1 MLRHCSL
8 GELAQPVDDVI
19 ELDQLDAVSLSE
31 DLLLSVEN
39 NEKDASSLNDHL
51 DSTEGNE
58 DTSLHEVLSESRNM
72 LCFNVDFAKS
82 SAPRN
87 FAKGMRRDLPSKRP
101 RKKARCD
108 SEDLRRAAQ
117 VAYT

>member
-1 MLRHCSL
+1 
-8 GELAQPVDDVI
+8 VDDVI
-19 ELDQLDAVSLSE
+19 ELDQLDAASLSE
-31 DLLLSVEN
+31 DLLPSVEI
-39 NEKDASSLNDHL
+39 NEKDPSLDLL

-58 DTSLHEVLSESRNM
+58 DASSQEVLSESRNM

-87 FAKGMRRDLPSKRP
+87 FAKGMRDLPSKRP